1 MPGRV
6 EADQESPCSATAM
19 RKVMRRMTQLYDAL
33 APAGLRTT
41 QYSILKELHRPADA
55 PPIAALQFVEV
66 AARAQRPTAR
76 LAQDALKGLAP
87 VLRRRKACGTGALG
101 KPCRAM

>member
-1 MPGRV
+1 MQRNGNARGH
-6 EADQESPCSATAM
+6 AAYDAA
-19 RKVMRRMTQLYDAL
+19 LDAL

-41 QYSILKELHRPADA
+41 QYAILEDLHRPADA

-76 LAQDALKGLAP
+76 PAQDALKGLAP
-87 VLRRRKACGTGALG
+87 VLRRRKACGTGQFPIWIEPSASL
-101 KPCRAM
+101 PDSTFR